1 MLLSPHFLADFV
13 PDSLTV
19 KYYVVRALNICGV
32 ALTLRS
38 PKART
43 LRIQTGES
51 ATNNKYAATTGR
63 LCSLETPLTK

>member
-1 MLLSPHFLADFV
+1 MLLTPHFLADFV

-19 KYYVVRALNICGV
+19 QYYVVRAVNISGV

-63 LCSLETPLTK
+63 LCSLETP

>member
-1 MLLSPHFLADFV
+1 MLLTPHFQADFV
-13 PDSLTV
+13 PDSLNV
-19 KYYVVRALNICGV
+19 KYYVVRAVNISGV

-51 ATNNKYAATTGR
+51 ATNNKYEATTGR
-63 LCSLETPLTK
+63 LCSLETP